1 MAEAPPPDLVEF
13 VGLVSRS
20 LANDLFE
27 VRLADG
33 RLVLAH
39 LAPAARL
46 TALRVGA
53 GDRVRVALAR
63 TITPGAA
70 SRAGRGSLTAEA
82 AARS

>member
-1 MAEAPPPDLVEF
+1 MPEAPPPDLVEYD
-13 VGLVSRS
+13 GLVSRS

-33 RLVLAH
+33 RRILAH

-53 GDRVRVALAR
+53 GDRVRVALAPYDHTR
-63 TITPGAA
+63 GRITGRAPG
-70 SRAGRGSLTAEA
+70 SS
-82 AARS
+82 